1 MNRNIPFHFSF
12 FTYKMLKLLC
22 PSMYVTSVTDI
33 DTALLKER
41 GYGYIMIDLD
51 NTLLP
56 WGEIKF
62 SPEVVGWV
70 EKTISRGF
78 KMCIVS
84 NASGKRVKF
93 LSEKLGVPFIYYAG
107 KPCKGGFLRG
117 LNLMNGN
124 IERSVVIGDQI
135 FTDILGGN
143 RAGIMTVLVRPVKKK
158 ELFTTRIMREFEKM
172 AIYLLKRRG
181 FFPEL

>member
-1 MNRNIPFHFSF
+1 
-12 FTYKMLKLLC
+12 
-22 PSMYVTSVTDI
+22 MYVKSVKDI
-33 DTALLKER
+33 DTEKLKEQ
-41 GYGYIMIDLD
+41 GYSYIMIDLD

-56 WGEIKF
+56 WGEITF
-62 SPEVVGWV
+62 SSEVVEWV
-70 EKTISRGF
+70 EKVIASGF

-93 LSEKLGVPFIYYAG
+93 LSEKLGLPFIYYAG
-107 KPCKGGFLRG
+107 KPCKGGFFRG
-117 LNLMNGN
+117 LKLMDGN
-124 IERSVVIGDQI
+124 IEGSVVIGDQI

-143 RAGIMTVLVRPVKKK
+143 RTGIMTILVTPVKKR
-158 ELFTTRIMREFEKM
+158 EFFTTRIMRQFEKM

>member
-1 MNRNIPFHFSF
+1 
-12 FTYKMLKLLC
+12 
-22 PSMYVTSVTDI
+22 MYVKSVTDI
-33 DTALLKER
+33 DTERLKEQ
-41 GYGYIMIDLD
+41 GYCYIMIDLD

-62 SPEVVGWV
+62 SPEVVAWV

-84 NASGKRVKF
+84 NASRKRVKF
-93 LSEKLGVPFIYYAG
+93 LSEKLGLPFIYYAG
-107 KPCKGGFLRG
+107 KPCKGGFFRG

-124 IERSVVIGDQI
+124 TERSVVIGDQI

-143 RAGIMTVLVRPVKKK
+143 RTGIMTILVTPVKKR
-158 ELFTTRIMREFEKM
+158 EFFTTRIMRKFERM
-172 AIYLLKRRG
+172 AIYLLKIRG

>member
-1 MNRNIPFHFSF
+1 
-12 FTYKMLKLLC
+12 
-22 PSMYVTSVTDI
+22 MYVKSVTDI
-33 DTALLKER
+33 DTDRLKEQ
-41 GYGYIMIDLD
+41 GYCYIMIDLD

-56 WGEIKF
+56 WGEITF
-62 SPEVVGWV
+62 SSEVVEWI
-70 EKTISRGF
+70 EKAIATGV

-93 LSEKLGVPFIYYAG
+93 LSEKLGLPFIYYAG
-107 KPCKGGFLRG
+107 KPCKGGFFKG
-117 LNLMNGN
+117 LNLINGD
-124 IERSVVIGDQI
+124 IKSSVVIGDQM

-143 RAGIMTVLVRPVKKK
+143 RTGIMTILVRPVK
-158 ELFTTRIMREFEKM
+158 EREFFTTRIMRKFEKV

>member
-1 MNRNIPFHFSF
+1 
-12 FTYKMLKLLC
+12 
-22 PSMYVTSVTDI
+22 MYVKSVTDI
-33 DTALLKER
+33 DTDRLKEQ
-41 GYGYIMIDLD
+41 GYCYIMTDLD

-56 WGEIKF
+56 WGEINF
-62 SPEVVGWV
+62 SAEVIEWV
-70 EKTISRGF
+70 ARTIAIGF

-93 LSEKLGVPFIYYAG
+93 LSEKLGLPFIYYAG
-107 KPCKGGFLRG
+107 KPGKGCFFKG

-124 IERSVVIGDQI
+124 IKSSVVIGDQI

-143 RAGIMTVLVRPVKKK
+143 RTGIMTILVRPVKKK
-158 ELFTTRIMREFEKM
+158 ELFTTRIMREFEKIT
-172 AIYLLKRRG
+172 IYLLKKKG